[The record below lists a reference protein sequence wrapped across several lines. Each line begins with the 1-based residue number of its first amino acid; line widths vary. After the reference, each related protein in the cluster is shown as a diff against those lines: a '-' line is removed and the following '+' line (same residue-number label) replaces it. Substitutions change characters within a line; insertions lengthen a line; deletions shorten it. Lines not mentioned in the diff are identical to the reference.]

1 MLFNSFHFLIFFV
14 VVTFL
19 YYALPFKWRW
29 FLLLLAS
36 CYFYAVLIPVYLFIL
51 FGIIIIDYCAGI
63 FIERSSG
70 KKRKLFLAASIIA
83 NIGVLVVFK
92 YHNFFV
98 ENINDLL
105 SHLNIHAKPFP
116 LWHLLLPVGLSFHT
130 FQAMSYTI
138 EVYRGNQ
145 KPEKHFGIY
154 ALYVM
159 FYPQLV
165 AGPIERPQNLLHQFY
180 EKHRP
185 DYSMI
190 SSGLKTMLLGFFM
203 KVVVADRLSIYV
215 DYVYTDV
222 NVHSRMALIVASI
235 FYSFQIYCDFAGYS
249 LIAIGAGR
257 VMGVKLSENFQQ
269 PYLSSSIT
277 DFWRRWHKTLS
288 GWFRDYLYIPLGGN
302 KVSQLRY
309 CFNILVVFIL
319 SGLWHGANWTF
330 ITWGLLHG
338 IFIILESLINKNRKR
353 KTRVTITA
361 YIYSFT
367 IITFSWILFR
377 SVNLSEAF
385 TFIKR
390 IVSLEVP
397 WQIAGEFDERALL
410 LYSCFGIAC
419 VILADIKNEF
429 YSDRHFFLY
438 HKNSLVRMAASVVLM
453 IIIMMLGV
461 FDGGQFIYFQF

>member
-1 MLFNSFHFLIFFV
+1 MLFNSFHFLIFFLT
-14 VVTFL
+14 VTLL
-19 YYALPFKWRW
+19 YYACPFKWRW
-29 FLLLLAS
+29 LLLLIAS
-36 CYFYAVLIPVYLFIL
+36 CYFYAVLIPVYLLVL
-51 FGIIIIDYCAGI
+51 FAIIIIDYCAGI

-70 KKRKLFLAASIIA
+70 KKRKLFLATSIVA
-83 NIGVLVVFK
+83 NIGVLVIFK

-98 ENINDLL
+98 ENVNEFL
-105 SHLNIHAKPFP
+105 SALNINTKPFP
-116 LWHLLLPVGLSFHT
+116 LWHLILPVGLSFHT

-138 EVYRGNQ
+138 EVYRKNQ
-145 KPEKHFGIY
+145 KAEKHFGIY

-180 EKHRP
+180 EKHFP
-185 DYSMI
+185 DFDKI

-203 KVVVADRLSIYV
+203 KVVVADRLAIYV

-222 NVHSRMALIVASI
+222 ASHSRLALIIAAF

-249 LIAIGAGR
+249 LIAIGAAR
-257 VMGVKLSENFQQ
+257 VMGFTLSENFHQ

-309 CFNILVVFIL
+309 VFNILIVFIL

-330 ITWGLLHG
+330 IVWGLVHG
-338 IFIILESLINKNRKR
+338 IFIILESLARRLTKQKE
-353 KTRVTITA
+353 RVTIVS
-361 YIYSFT
+361 YVYSFF
-367 IITFSWILFR
+367 IVTFSWILFR
-377 SVNLSEAF
+377 SVDLSEAF

-390 IVSLEVP
+390 ILSPGIPL
-397 WQIAGEFDERALL
+397 QIDGEFNERALL
-410 LYSCFGIAC
+410 LYSFFGIGC

-429 YSDRHFFLY
+429 YSNRHFLLY
-438 HKNSLVRMAASVVLM
+438 NKNNMVRIAASVILIVM
-453 IIIMMLGV
+453 ILMLGV
-461 FDGGQFIYFQF
+461 FDGSQFIYFQF